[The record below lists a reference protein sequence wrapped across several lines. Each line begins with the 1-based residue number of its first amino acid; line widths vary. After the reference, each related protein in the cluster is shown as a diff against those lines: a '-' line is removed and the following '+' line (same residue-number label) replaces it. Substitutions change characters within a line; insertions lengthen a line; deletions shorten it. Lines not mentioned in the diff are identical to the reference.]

1 MKEGP
6 LLLPEI
12 HGVPEIV
19 PYTWL
24 AMVML
29 IGLALIARAGLKKTA
44 PTGIQNVF
52 EVIFDGLD
60 DYIEEIMGP
69 EGKHYF
75 FAHRQPVPLHP
86 VSRTCRDWSRD
97 LESPTGNINTTAALA
112 ITVFSATHI
121 IGISKHGFSYFKHFV
136 GPMPLLAPL
145 MIPLELISH
154 LARPVSLAFRLFGNM
169 LAKHKLLVAL
179 LALSPFVP
187 VFMVLG
193 LGVFVAFVQAGVFT
207 LLTMLYL
214 AGAIEEA
221 HGSEHH

>member
-6 LLLPEI
+6 QLLPEI
-12 HGVPEIV
+12 HGIPEV
-19 PYTWL
+19 VTYTWF
-24 AMVML
+24 AMAVL
-29 IGLALIARAGLKKTA
+29 IGLALAARATLKRTA

-52 EVIFDGLD
+52 EAIFEGLD
-60 DYIEEIMGP
+60 NYIEEIMGP
-69 EGKHYF
+69 EGKRYF
-75 FAHRQPVPLHP
+75 PLIGSLFLFILVCNLQGLVPGF
-86 VSRTCRDWSRD
+86 
-97 LESPTGNINTTAALA
+97 ESPTANINTTAALA
-112 ITVFSATHI
+112 ITVFFATHI
-121 IGISKHGFSYFKHFV
+121 IGVSRHGFSYFKHFM
-136 GPMPLLAPL
+136 GPMLLLAPL

>member
-12 HGVPEIV
+12 HGVPDIV

-24 AMVML
+24 AMAIL

-52 EVIFDGLD
+52 EVIFGGLD

-75 FAHRQPVPLHP
+75 FLIGSLFLFILVCNLQGLVPG
-86 VSRTCRDWSRD
+86 

-136 GPMPLLAPL
+136 GPMLLLAPL
-145 MIPLELISH
+145 MIPLEIISH

-179 LALSPFVP
+179 LSLSPFVP
-187 VFMVLG
+187 VFLVLG

>member
-19 PYTWL
+19 VHTWFAMAVLIVL
-24 AMVML
+24 A
-29 IGLALIARAGLKKTA
+29 IIARASLKKT
-44 PTGIQNVF
+44 PTGVQNVF
-52 EVIFDGLD
+52 EAIFEGLD

-69 EGKHYF
+69 EGKRYF
-75 FAHRQPVPLHP
+75 PLIGSLFLFILVSNLQGLVPGF
-86 VSRTCRDWSRD
+86 
-97 LESPTGNINTTAALA
+97 ESPTGNINTTAALA
-112 ITVFSATHI
+112 ITVFFSTHI
-121 IGISKHGFSYFKHFV
+121 IGIAKHGFSYFKHFM